1 MPMVLPAASTLGSN
15 MLAELFTAFDTYDL
29 WLAVIGLAILA
40 AAILPKLLEHYPLS
54 MPIVLLL
61 IGVVTGALPLGLEGP
76 DPQRQG
82 RIIEHFTELGV
93 IVTLMGAG
101 LKIDRPFSWKGW
113 NTTWRLLGVTMILT
127 IALTAF
133 LGWWL
138 VSFLP
143 VTAVLFGAVI
153 APTDPVLA
161 SEVQVGAPGEGI
173 PEEEA
178 QDREEEEI
186 RFALTSEAGLNDG
199 LAFPFTNMAVVMA
212 IAGSDPANWLGAWL
226 LVDVVYKLSVGTL
239 LGIATGAILARIVI
253 ALPAHSPLEKSMIG
267 LGSLFATLLIY
278 GITEFAGG
286 YGFIAVFVGGL
297 VIRAYERHHDYHKT
311 MHVFSEA
318 IERVMTAIIVVAFG
332 AALAAGLL
340 APLTWPLVLCAL
352 LVILVVRPLCGAVAL
367 IGCRMSWHERLTV
380 SFFGIRGIGSFYY
393 LAYALNRREFP
404 AADELWAL
412 VALVVVISI
421 FVHGI
426 LATPA
431 LRYVEKLSGRGQ
443 AP

>member
-1 MPMVLPAASTLGSN
+1 

-40 AAILPKLLEHYPLS
+40 AAILPKLLEHYPMS

-138 VSFLP
+138 ASFLL

-173 PEEEA
+173 PEEGA
-178 QDREEEEI
+178 KDREEEEI

-226 LVDVVYKLSVGTL
+226 LVDVGYKLSVGTL
-239 LGIATGAILARIVI
+239 LGIVTGSVLARVII

-318 IERVMTAIIVVAFG
+318 IERVMTAIIVVAFR
-332 AALAAGLL
+332 AALAAGIMSRRRD
-340 APLTWPLVLCAL
+340 ARCSCY
-352 LVILVVRPLCGAVAL
+352 CGQPK
-367 IGCRMSWHERLTV
+367 T
-380 SFFGIRGIGSFYY
+380 
-393 LAYALNRREFP
+393 
-404 AADELWAL
+404 
-412 VALVVVISI
+412 
-421 FVHGI
+421 
-426 LATPA
+426 
-431 LRYVEKLSGRGQ
+431 
-443 AP
+443 